1 MPPMR
6 CLPPVERSFG
16 VRPAQAARWRPDSN
30 IAGSISTANVNAII
44 GPTPG
49 MVIKRWL
56 SSLALCAALSLAS
69 TSLIQASISSICR
82 PRRTN
87 ISMASGGMVAACSIA
102 ESKGTICPVPL
113 AAMTAE
119 LSGVTT
125 HRVDQSDTLAD
136 QCLTYLQDHTLGLL
150 PDGFH
155 RHVMHAWSPG
165 RLADRFGV
173 VAIVFAAFDIGFDV
187 LRWDE
192 TYRVAERGE
201 FAGPIVR
208 AATGFQGNNGGWK
221 LLEERRHLRATKV
234 DAHERAFLLIN
245 ACKVNTA
252 LDVSMPIRLYWV
264 MDGSGFGYSQSQ
276 FWHSMPWGRPPQQ
289 F

>member
-1 MPPMR
+1 MPPMLFAAGR
-6 CLPPVERSFG
+6 TFLRGQACPGGEMAAGFEHRRVDLDGQCQRDNWADARYGDQTLAELAGFVRGAQFG
-16 VRPAQAARWRPDSN
+16 VDFLDTGLNFVNLPAKKDEHLHGLRRYGRGLFNSREQRHD
-30 IAGSISTANVNAII
+30 
-44 GPTPG
+44 
-49 MVIKRWL
+49 L
-56 SSLALCAALSLAS
+56 SRAL
-69 TSLIQASISSICR
+69 
-82 PRRTN
+82 
-87 ISMASGGMVAACSIA
+87 GGDD
-102 ESKGTICPVPL
+102 
-113 AAMTAE
+113 AE

-165 RLADRFGV
+165 GLADRFGV

-192 TYRVAERGE
+192 TYRVAERGQ

-221 LLEERRHLRATKV
+221 LLEERHHLRATKV
-234 DAHERAFLLIN
+234 DAQERSFLLIN